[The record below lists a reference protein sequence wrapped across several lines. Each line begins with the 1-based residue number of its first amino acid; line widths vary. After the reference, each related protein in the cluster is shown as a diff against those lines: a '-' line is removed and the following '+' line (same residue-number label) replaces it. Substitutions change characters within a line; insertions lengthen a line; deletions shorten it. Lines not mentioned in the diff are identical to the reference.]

1 MFEQKKGAGT
11 VRGQHLESGGADADG
26 VMLAEAVLSGTNGL
40 TTGLAG
46 ALTNGPIRARGKAAR
61 APPRKSRRSRLGNSV
76 MRFVLREFEKVR
88 RSAGILTSFKPEKRI
103 IELAGEPGDRWLRL
117 RVAA

>member
-1 MFEQKKGAGT
+1 
-11 VRGQHLESGGADADG
+11 
-26 VMLAEAVLSGTNGL
+26 
-40 TTGLAG
+40 
-46 ALTNGPIRARGKAAR
+46 
-61 APPRKSRRSRLGNSV
+61 